1 MLLTVFRWLVA
12 LTLVGAAAFW
22 WLSRPVIVTEDELAG
37 LKPDLSVG
45 EQVYYAGGCSSCH
58 AVPGTEGEDRR
69 TLAGGMAFAS
79 DFGTFFAPNISPDP
93 VQGIGAWTARDLVN
107 AMQNGVSPDGQHYYP
122 AFPYTSYAKAEPS
135 DIVSLFAYLGTL
147 PASDT
152 PSKPHDLTFPFN
164 IRRVMGVWKLLFLKT
179 EWTLTGELNSTEQ
192 RGRYLSEALGHC
204 SECHTQRNIL
214 GGLQTNAWLGGA
226 PNPVGRGRI
235 PNITPGGLEWSQ
247 ADIAEYL
254 KSGFTPEFDTAGG
267 HMVAVIENTAQLPPE
282 DRAAIAAYLK
292 AVPPVR

>member
-1 MLLTVFRWLVA
+1 M
-12 LTLVGAAAFW
+12 
-22 WLSRPVIVTEDELAG
+22 AG